1 MATMM
6 MMSGPRPMRFRDLL
20 AQPAAAAA
28 AAPGPS
34 QRKDQAALTPK
45 ERQLFLDA
53 FTTLN
58 TYGVFGQFVAIHADM
73 SHIMHNMHGQ
83 DPNDPTGAR
92 GQQRFLP
99 WHRVFLYQL
108 EQQLQATLSPSETT
122 SIPYWNW
129 EKAEE
134 QGIPDWLQGVTP
146 TVVAGPAPAQGIPSL
161 TVSVIR
167 SPLTS
172 DELLRRVSGIGAVK
186 QKTDYTDFA
195 TGLEGV
201 HDQVHDWVGGTMGD
215 LTTASA
221 DLLFW
226 MHHANI
232 DRLWWEWHQTHKD
245 QNPNLT
251 GLDAIL
257 DPWRY
262 DEPMTRDIANFN
274 YVYV

>member
-20 AQPAAAAA
+20 PQPAAAV
-28 AAPGPS
+28 APGPM
-34 QRKDQAALTPK
+34 QRKDQAALSPK

-53 FTTLN
+53 FTSLN
-58 TYGVFGQFVAIHADM
+58 TSGVFGLFVAIHADM

-83 DPNDPTGAR
+83 DPNDPNGAL

-108 EQQLQATLSPSETT
+108 ERQLQATISPETT

-134 QGIPDWLQGVTP
+134 RGIPDWLQGVTP
-146 TVVAGPAPAQGIPSL
+146 TVVAGPAPAVGTQSL

-167 SPLTS
+167 SPLTP
-172 DELLRRVSGIGAVK
+172 DELLRRVSGIGEVK
-186 QKTDYTDFA
+186 QATNYTDFA
-195 TGLEGV
+195 TGLERV
-201 HDQVHDWVGGTMGD
+201 HDQVHDWVGGTMGN
-215 LTTASA
+215 LTTAPA
-221 DLLFW
+221 DPIFW
-226 MHHANI
+226 MHHANV
-232 DRLWWEWHQTHKD
+232 DRLWWEWHENHKD

-251 GLDAIL
+251 GLDAIM

-262 DEPMTRDIANFN
+262 DEPATQDIANFN